1 MCHANLLI
9 EFDVANKNCFY
20 IGGPNGSGKSAL
32 FAAMNMG
39 LGGRGSD
46 SERGNNVQAYIK
58 DGTTQAKI
66 TITLTNEGLNALPE
80 YDELISIE
88 RTINRTA
95 SKYTIRNIKVNT
107 HKYKM
112 ERVVSTKKSDVD
124 SVVTR
129 LNIHLT
135 NPAFWMSQDR
145 SRSFLA
151 NFKPSTVYKLY
162 LESTNLEN
170 IRQSYN
176 RFAESID
183 HSAELVTAKSEE
195 IANEKRKLKR
205 AQESRVLQ
213 LKLEKDRNLL
223 ASYRWKFLFC
233 RVRDYDNNIMLNKKK
248 QEVHKKLHKE
258 VKDAYYKNRTERSE
272 VQKKLQELRDE
283 VEVQDE
289 EIKES
294 RADVDNLRK
303 IVNDLKHEI
312 KMSESQ
318 MRRKKVEIM
327 LIRKEIA
334 KAQKQLREALGK
346 FGHEELTK
354 KLAEAEDKRESLN
367 IEIEEIEHVQLKA
380 LRKKYEKLTKELR
393 NEEEE
398 KFNTRGKI
406 ATLRRTIEQDQKI
419 LRSMKATKKNDVN
432 KFGPYMSEI
441 LTEIDHRSSQ
451 FKQKPKGP
459 LGKYVTLVEP
469 KWACATEECFKNIAN
484 NFLCCSQEDAAT
496 LRKIFDILKIPSNDR
511 PTIVVSRFTGIKY
524 EDLQQPGYQFKTL
537 YRTLAFSDVDVHN
550 AIIDKSNCEQ
560 FLLIEDKTAAMKL
573 MGCDDP
579 PKYAVKAYT
588 PDASQIFANGLHSQY
603 RFYSSRG
610 KRAVGLFGVNQK
622 QVDEETLEQ
631 ELEAAN
637 RELIRLENHD
647 IKLIEKTLRELT
659 MERSTIKSTIDKLD
673 KKTRELQYERVKIDR
688 NINDWK
694 ADMTQCAN
702 TEQVDNIN
710 DALGELQEKLSI
722 LEEEAYCIQDKL
734 DELDEKFQPAIKTK
748 NESEKN
754 YVELQQEVKGYAAQ
768 TLSFQKQLRKLDE
781 DGEAGKNRLDKLKS
795 NEDELYHDEARLKSE
810 RDEALNIVEK
820 EKVTIERPRREADP
834 PDLSEFPSTKDARKK
849 IIEMHKAISR
859 DAAECGDTVTIGS
872 VKEFKENL
880 KKLRESCRMLEE
892 VVEEMQTVH
901 NGRLK
906 AYPTLKKY
914 TELKV
919 TDKFK
924 ELLAIRGHFVGGLEF
939 DHEKENLNVNVHSTK
954 EKDALAGK
962 EYSSTDE
969 DEDDEQEFYKNGKP
983 KKKRSKK
990 TKKKPVCDLKGLSGG
1005 ERSFVTAALVMSL
1018 WEVMEQP
1025 FRMLDE
1031 FDVFMD
1037 MMNRKLVMDL
1047 LVEMATKKFPH
1058 NQFIFFTPQ
1067 GIKELNRVD
1076 GLQIF
1081 EMEKVRD

>member
-1 MCHANLLI
+1 
-9 EFDVANKNCFY
+9 
-20 IGGPNGSGKSAL
+20 
-32 FAAMNMG
+32 
-39 LGGRGSD
+39 
-46 SERGNNVQAYIK
+46 
-58 DGTTQAKI
+58 
-66 TITLTNEGLNALPE
+66 
-80 YDELISIE
+80 
-88 RTINRTA
+88 
-95 SKYTIRNIKVNT
+95 
-107 HKYKM
+107 M

-432 KFGPYMSEI
+432 K
-441 LTEIDHRSSQ
+441 
-451 FKQKPKGP
+451 
-459 LGKYVTLVEP
+459 
-469 KWACATEECFKNIAN
+469 
-484 NFLCCSQEDAAT
+484 
-496 LRKIFDILKIPSNDR
+496 
-511 PTIVVSRFTGIKY
+511 
-524 EDLQQPGYQFKTL
+524 
-537 YRTLAFSDVDVHN
+537 
-550 AIIDKSNCEQ
+550 
-560 FLLIEDKTAAMKL
+560 
-573 MGCDDP
+573 
-579 PKYAVKAYT
+579 
-588 PDASQIFANGLHSQY
+588 
-603 RFYSSRG
+603 
-610 KRAVGLFGVNQK
+610 
-622 QVDEETLEQ
+622 
-631 ELEAAN
+631 
-637 RELIRLENHD
+637 
-647 IKLIEKTLRELT
+647 
-659 MERSTIKSTIDKLD
+659 
-673 KKTRELQYERVKIDR
+673 
-688 NINDWK
+688 
-694 ADMTQCAN
+694 
-702 TEQVDNIN
+702 
-710 DALGELQEKLSI
+710 
-722 LEEEAYCIQDKL
+722 
-734 DELDEKFQPAIKTK
+734 
-748 NESEKN
+748 
-754 YVELQQEVKGYAAQ
+754 
-768 TLSFQKQLRKLDE
+768 
-781 DGEAGKNRLDKLKS
+781 
-795 NEDELYHDEARLKSE
+795 
-810 RDEALNIVEK
+810 
-820 EKVTIERPRREADP
+820 
-834 PDLSEFPSTKDARKK
+834 
-849 IIEMHKAISR
+849 
-859 DAAECGDTVTIGS
+859 
-872 VKEFKENL
+872 
-880 KKLRESCRMLEE
+880 
-892 VVEEMQTVH
+892 
-901 NGRLK
+901 
-906 AYPTLKKY
+906 
-914 TELKV
+914 
-919 TDKFK
+919 
-924 ELLAIRGHFVGGLEF
+924 
-939 DHEKENLNVNVHSTK
+939 
-954 EKDALAGK
+954 
-962 EYSSTDE
+962 
-969 DEDDEQEFYKNGKP
+969 
-983 KKKRSKK
+983 
-990 TKKKPVCDLKGLSGG
+990 
-1005 ERSFVTAALVMSL
+1005 
-1018 WEVMEQP
+1018 
-1025 FRMLDE
+1025 
-1031 FDVFMD
+1031 
-1037 MMNRKLVMDL
+1037 
-1047 LVEMATKKFPH
+1047 
-1058 NQFIFFTPQ
+1058 
-1067 GIKELNRVD
+1067 
-1076 GLQIF
+1076 
-1081 EMEKVRD
+1081 